1 MKLKPSQ
8 CRSYSVSSGQSKDVA
23 FYIGDTRVPSIRDE
37 DQKFLGKL
45 LFFANKSSETFS
57 LLETTFKEGM
67 ERIEAACVRN
77 EYKLWMYKEYLLPS
91 KRFLLTV
98 HSLTATQ
105 LSKLDTLTDKFVKH
119 WAGLPRSATNA
130 VIHLKGG
137 LDLRSVSELYTE
149 AHATSHARTRL
160 KGDELIN
167 HVLDTTLQREG
178 DYLRKKCTTL
188 EAELMF
194 REVLHLNSV
203 DGEIPNY
210 NGDRAP
216 QLQNKFSH
224 MVHEEVK
231 NRVRFESQEKWEE
244 HVRSLTVQGKT
255 LALAA
260 AEKEDVL
267 WKSYMYNLK
276 AGTLKFLLNASIDT
290 LPTAANLKRWKKSPS
305 DLCKLCRGRQTTNHV
320 LNICSVGKDTGRWE
334 WRHNC
339 ILKYIVSS
347 VNTSKYTVYS
357 DLEGHQ
363 TAGGGTVPL
372 EICVTGQ
379 RPDIVILDN
388 TAKTIHLFELTCPLE
403 SNLDKRNLD
412 KNNRYAHFLTDCSGY
427 SCTVTSF
434 EVSSKGF
441 INTRNHTSLATL
453 HKYMNTSVKLST
465 FKKNISALAVYASY
479 HIWLCRSDAAFTM
492 PPYLP
497 APFQ

>member
-1 MKLKPSQ
+1 M
-8 CRSYSVSSGQSKDVA
+8 
-23 FYIGDTRVPSIRDE
+23 
-37 DQKFLGKL
+37 
-45 LFFANKSSETFS
+45 
-57 LLETTFKEGM
+57 
-67 ERIEAACVRN
+67 
-77 EYKLWMYKEYLLPS
+77 
-91 KRFLLTV
+91 
-98 HSLTATQ
+98 
-105 LSKLDTLTDKFVKH
+105 
-119 WAGLPRSATNA
+119 
-130 VIHLKGG
+130 
-137 LDLRSVSELYTE
+137 
-149 AHATSHARTRL
+149 
-160 KGDELIN
+160 IN
-167 HVLDTTLQREG
+167 HVLDTTLAREG
-178 DYLRKKCTTL
+178 DYLRKKCTTS
-188 EAELMF
+188 EAELTY

-210 NGDRAP
+210 NGDRAV

-224 MVHEEVK
+224 MVQEEVK

-244 HVRSLTVQGKT
+244 HVCNLTVQGKT

-339 ILKYIVSS
+339 VLNYIVSS

-363 TAGGGTVPL
+363 SAGGGTVPP

-388 TAKTIHLFELTCPLE
+388 TAKTINLFELTCPLE
-403 SNLDKRNLD
+403 CNIEKRNLD
-412 KNNRYAHFLTDCSGY
+412 KHNKYAHFLTDCSGY
-427 SCTVTSF
+427 DCTVTCF

-441 INTRNHTSLATL
+441 ISTRNHTSLATL
-453 HKYMNTSVKLST
+453 NKYMNSSIKLST
-465 FKKNISALAVYASY
+465 FKKNISALAGSVAPTPPSHSPPTCRPPSSDLHHMSHTLGQENYYILSWATKYSMLLTHYSGLFSPLANLFSASLQINLTTLY
-479 HIWLCRSDAAFTM
+479 SIGIIGI
-492 PPYLP
+492 
-497 APFQ
+497 